1 MKTKHIVL
9 SMILFVVFIVML
21 YGGVHLFGRH
31 IYNTQSCERFNID
44 NIELRTG
51 VNIPE
56 VTSTDCE
63 CKDNKKYSK
72 FIINTEKVDLD
83 DYVSRND
90 FTLVDDLYIKENDNK
105 NSTYK
110 VVFNK
115 KTAELI
121 VDLTYK
127 NN

>member
-1 MKTKHIVL
+1 MKK
-9 SMILFVVFIVML
+9 ILIGITLVFVFLGML
-21 YGGVHLFGRH
+21 YGGVHLFGWH
-31 IYNTQSCERFNID
+31 IYNTQSCQRFNID

-51 VNIPE
+51 VNIPA

-63 CKDNKKYSK
+63 CKDNKKVSK
-72 FIINTEKVDLD
+72 FIIDTQKVDLD
-83 DYVSRND
+83 DYISRNN
-90 FTLVDDLYIKENDNK
+90 FTLVDDLYIKENDTK

-110 VVFNK
+110 VIFNK

>member
-1 MKTKHIVL
+1 MKRLLIGLATIA
-9 SMILFVVFIVML
+9 LFMAML
-21 YGGVHLFGRH
+21 YGGFHLFGKI
-31 IYNTQSCERFNID
+31 IYDSQSCELYNID

-51 VNIPE
+51 INVPE
-56 VTSTDCE
+56 ISSTDCE
-63 CKDNKKYSK
+63 CKDNRKVSK
-72 FIINTEKVDLD
+72 FVIDTNTVDVN
-83 DYVSRND
+83 DYISRND
-90 FTLVDDLYIKENDNK
+90 FTLVDDLYVKENDTK